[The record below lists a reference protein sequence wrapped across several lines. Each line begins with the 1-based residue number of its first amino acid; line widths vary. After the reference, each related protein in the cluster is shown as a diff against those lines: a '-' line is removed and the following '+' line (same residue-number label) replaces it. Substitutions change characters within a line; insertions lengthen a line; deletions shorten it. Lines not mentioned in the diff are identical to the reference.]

1 MTVMKTDFEDTDD
14 IATPFVDEIVNP
26 GGGRKY

>member
-1 MTVMKTDFEDTDD
+1 MKVMKTDFEDTDD

-26 GGGRKY
+26 GKTKY